1 MKKIMGMAQAIFGL
15 IWFVIVALFLIIGI
29 GVVVIKGTIEWLKEK
44 NKEAKKD
51 IKEYYD
57 NVWE

>member
-15 IWFVIVALFLIIGI
+15 IWFGIVALFLIIEI
-29 GVVVIKGTIEWLKEK
+29 VVVVTKGMIEWLKEK
-44 NKEAKKD
+44 IKKQKKD

>member
-1 MKKIMGMAQAIFGL
+1 MKKIMGIAQAIFGL
-15 IWFVIVALFLIIGI
+15 IWFGIVALFLIIEI

-44 NKEAKKD
+44 NKEEKN

-57 NVWE
+57 NLWE

>member
-15 IWFVIVALFLIIGI
+15 IWFGIVALFLIIGI
-29 GVVVIKGTIEWLKEK
+29 GVVVTKGTIEWLKEK